1 MRPSWR
7 LSNARGV
14 RANVVAKGS
23 RKLRPALDRDFQ
35 PLGVRAEPDQIFSAQ
50 GANSFRPILYGF
62 TLVELLVVITII
74 GILIALLLPAVQSA
88 REAARR
94 TQCANNLKQIGLA
107 WLTHEQAHGFLP
119 GGGWGATW
127 VGDPDRGAGIRQP
140 GGWIYHILP
149 YLEQTALHQLGA
161 GQSAAV
167 KKQMA
172 ARVIATPLAMFN
184 CPTRRRSMTYP
195 MYPTHKNADYT
206 NVAARTDYA
215 ACAGDASWSEPYTPE
230 PNSLEEGD
238 NPNFAWCTENGVY
251 ICAQYTGVCYER
263 SQRTVSEIKDGTS
276 NTYMVGE
283 KYLNPDHYATGR
295 DPSDDWAM
303 YSGHQDDQHRVTHP
317 NARPKQDQP
326 GLQDRISFGSA
337 HPAGFQA
344 VFCDGSVRMIS
355 FSIDQELHRR
365 LGHIKDQLPASP
377 P

>member
-1 MRPSWR
+1 MRRVIGRKDTLAFWAKDAASDDSVRGRSFPS
-7 LSNARGV
+7 SV
-14 RANVVAKGS
+14 RSAG
-23 RKLRPALDRDFQ
+23 
-35 PLGVRAEPDQIFSAQ
+35 FSYV
-50 GANSFRPILYGF
+50 GASETLPEREDNHFCRRVHGF

-127 VGDPDRGAGIRQP
+127 VGDPDRGAGLRQP

-149 YLEQTALHQLGA
+149 YIEQTALHQLGA

-172 ARVIATPLAMFN
+172 ARVIATPLAMLN
-184 CPTRRRSMTYP
+184 CPTRRRAVTYP
-195 MYPTHKNADYT
+195 MSPTHKNADYT
-206 NVAARTDYA
+206 NVAGRTDYA

-230 PNSLEEGD
+230 PATLEEGD
-238 NPNFAWCTENGVY
+238 RPDFPWCIDSGVY
-251 ICAQYTGVCYER
+251 ICTQYTGVCYER
-263 SQRTVSEIKDGTS
+263 SQVLISEIRDGTS

-283 KYLNPDHYATGR
+283 KYLNPDHYATGK
-295 DPSDDWAM
+295 DPSDDWSM
-303 YSGHQDDQHRVTHP
+303 YSGHQDDQHRVTHA
-317 NARPKQDQP
+317 NARPKQDQL
-326 GLQDRISFGSA
+326 GLTDRISFGSA

-344 VFCDGSVRMIS
+344 VFCDGSARMIS

-365 LGHIKDQLPASP
+365 LGHIKDG
-377 P
+377 

>member
-1 MRPSWR
+1 MKSPTGGWESWFWGVGQAAELGTRGQRASWGQGPERQRQR
-7 LSNARGV
+7 LIGLPEKLSSRRG
-14 RANVVAKGS
+14 R
-23 RKLRPALDRDFQ
+23 
-35 PLGVRAEPDQIFSAQ
+35 
-50 GANSFRPILYGF
+50 GF

-127 VGDPDRGAGIRQP
+127 VGDPDRGAGLRQP

-149 YLEQTALHQLGA
+149 YIEQTALHQLGA

-172 ARVIATPLAMFN
+172 AKVIATPLAMLN
-184 CPTRRRSMTYP
+184 CPTRRRSVTYP

-238 NPNFAWCTENGVY
+238 DPNFPWCIEEGVY
-251 ICAQYTGVCYER
+251 ICTQYTGVCYER
-263 SQRTVSEIKDGTS
+263 SQVMIADIKDGTS

-317 NARPKQDQP
+317 NARPKQDQV
-326 GLQDRISFGSA
+326 GLTDRISFGSA

-355 FSIDQELHRR
+355 YSIDQEVHRR
-365 LGHIKDQLPASP
+365 LGNIKDGLPASP